1 MTKLV
6 WLMSVFVYILL
17 RCIENR
23 LVFTVN
29 VNDFHAN
36 ELLLQL
42 LLLIKKNRQHIIV
55 KTISTITSK

>member
-1 MTKLV
+1 
-6 WLMSVFVYILL
+6 MSVFVYILL

-42 LLLIKKNRQHIIV
+42 LLLIKK
-55 KTISTITSK
+55 

>member
-1 MTKLV
+1 
-6 WLMSVFVYILL
+6 MSVFVYILL

-42 LLLIKKNRQHIIV
+42 LLLIKKIDSILSLKQYLQSHQN
-55 KTISTITSK
+55 K

>member
-1 MTKLV
+1 
-6 WLMSVFVYILL
+6 MSVFVYILL